1 MSAAWTDGNMWSP
14 SHQRRPTLSTPTSLH
29 AVTASSPTNCLH
41 AQPLVKR
48 DPGRSRQ
55 FAALRG
61 IQLELTEI
69 GAHRAFCTSVI
80 LSTIHLS
87 TCWTSST
94 HSTTATGWFSKTF
107 VPQNY

>member
-1 MSAAWTDGNMWSP
+1 VESIS
-14 SHQRRPTLSTPTSLH
+14 STPPH
-29 AVTASSPTNCLH
+29 AIHADLPACGYSFIADELSARTTA
-41 AQPLVKR
+41 VKR

-69 GAHRAFCTSVI
+69 GAHRAFCTGVI